1 MINKM
6 INIKDNINQINT
18 RNKSHK
24 KAKVSPS
31 PTPTLTPISKKRN
44 YGCNRTKIKNKIRGT
59 TKKGDDSANQEMEN
73 RMKRMKEER
82 DADIQKL
89 TGNRPPMSY

>member
-31 PTPTLTPISKKRN
+31 PTPNPTPTSKK
-44 YGCNRTKIKNKIRGT
+44 
-59 TKKGDDSANQEMEN
+59 
-73 RMKRMKEER
+73 
-82 DADIQKL
+82 
-89 TGNRPPMSY
+89 

>member
-31 PTPTLTPISKKRN
+31 PTPTPTLTPISKKRN
-44 YGCNRTKIKNKIRGT
+44 YGCNRTKIKNKIIGT
-59 TKKGDDSANQEMEN
+59 TKNRIKSNSAKHRIRN
-73 RMKRMKEER
+73 KK
-82 DADIQKL
+82 IIKFK
-89 TGNRPPMSY
+89 